1 MRETSELTKNTLDW
15 SALYV
20 SDKRLWANED
30 AQDYVNRLRED
41 H

>member
-1 MRETSELTKNTLDW
+1 MREERELTKNTLGR

-20 SDKRLWANED
+20 SGKGLWENEA